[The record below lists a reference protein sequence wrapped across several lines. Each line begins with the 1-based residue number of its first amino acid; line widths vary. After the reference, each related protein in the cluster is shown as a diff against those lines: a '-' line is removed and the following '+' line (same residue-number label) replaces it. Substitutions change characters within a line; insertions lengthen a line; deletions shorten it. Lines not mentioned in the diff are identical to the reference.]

1 LLKKGKII
9 MNDPTIKQLHDAK
22 SAADRDK
29 APFQIFCINIPQA
42 DIDDLHARLASTRWP
57 DELAGVGWAYG
68 VPQDYLKETADYWLN
83 GYDWRKHEA
92 RLNRFPQFTT
102 VIDGQRVHFLHVR
115 SPERDALP
123 LIISHGWPG
132 SVAELTNIIG
142 PLADPRGHGGDPS
155 DAFHVVAPSL
165 PGFGFSGPTGE
176 PGWDVWRIARAWAG
190 LMDRLGYTRYG
201 AQGGDW
207 GSSISPE
214 LGRFAPDRVIGVHL
228 NGPITPGTGEPST
241 EKLTKTEQARLANIQ
256 RWRMERSGYAA
267 IQSTRPQTLAYG
279 LADSPVGQLAW
290 NLEWFAGYGDKAGVL
305 DRDAILTNVSI
316 YWFTNTAGSAAR
328 IYRES
333 AAFWGTKPAPSGV
346 PTGAA
351 VFAGDPSVR
360 RYAELGHNIV
370 HWSEFD
376 QGGHFAAMETPDL
389 LVDDIRA
396 FFRTVR

>member
-1 LLKKGKII
+1 
-9 MNDPTIKQLHDAK
+9 MNDPRIKQSHDAQT
-22 SAADRDK
+22 AAERSE
-29 APFQIFCINIPQA
+29 PSFQIFRINVPQA
-42 DIDDLHARLASTRWP
+42 DIDDLHARLGGTRWP
-57 DELAGVGWAYG
+57 DELAGVGWSYG
-68 VPQDYLKETADYWLN
+68 VPLDYLKEMADYWRT
-83 GYDWRKHEA
+83 GYDWRVHEA
-92 RLNRFPQFTT
+92 RLNRFPQFTA

-115 SPERDALP
+115 SPERHALP

-132 SVAELTNIIG
+132 SIAELMNIID

-165 PGFGFSGPTGE
+165 PGFGFSGPTRE
-176 PGWDVWRIARAWAG
+176 PGWDVRRIARAWAG
-190 LMDRLGYTRYG
+190 LMDRLGYARYG

-207 GSSISPE
+207 GSIISPE
-214 LGRFAPDRVIGVHL
+214 LGRLAPDRVIGVHL
-228 NGPITPGTGEPST
+228 NGPITPGTGDPSET
-241 EKLTKTEQARLANIQ
+241 EGLTQAEQARLASIQ
-256 RWRMERSGYAA
+256 RWRTERSGYAA

-333 AAFWGTKPAPSGV
+333 AAVWGMKPEPSGV

-351 VFAGDPSVR
+351 VFAGDSSVR
-360 RYAELGHNIV
+360 RFAERGHNIV

-376 QGGHFAAMETPDL
+376 RGGHFAAMEAPDL